1 MHLKRL
7 PCFHVLKVFC
17 GFISKTWRRE
27 MSWKNTGNGLWISRP
42 WSTLVLLLDKRAE
55 RSTRQ
60 KVHLTS
66 GKRPTLTNSCWILS
80 DQVKKLL
87 ERCLLP
93 EISIIKAQDMEFSSR
108 MMVKHNKSI
117 KLLISPVSQWAGSVH
132 VDVKDTDIRHVSKY
146 TTTFKKL
153 LLPCQ
158 YHSFRIDRVLRA
170 CRHFQVSEK

>member
-1 MHLKRL
+1 MFSRYFVVLFQRPGAEKCPEKILEMDFGSAVHDQHLFCCLTRG
-7 PCFHVLKVFC
+7 LK
-17 GFISKTWRRE
+17 E
-27 MSWKNTGNGLWISRP
+27 A
-42 WSTLVLLLDKRAE
+42 LDK
-55 RSTRQ
+55 
-60 KVHLTS
+60 K
-66 GKRPTLTNSCWILS
+66 CWILS

-153 LLPCQ
+153 SLPCQ